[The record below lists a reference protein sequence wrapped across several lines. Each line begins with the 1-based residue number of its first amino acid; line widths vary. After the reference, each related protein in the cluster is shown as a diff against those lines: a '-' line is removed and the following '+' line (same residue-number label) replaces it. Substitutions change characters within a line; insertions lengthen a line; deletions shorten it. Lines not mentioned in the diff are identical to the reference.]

1 MVHQRVKYSF
11 LFSFLFGFLIPFV
24 TIQKAIAQTPS
35 FQVSE
40 VVVNGNRKVE
50 KDAILEKIKV
60 KAGERYE
67 STRAREDIENIFSL
81 GYFQYVDISTDSSHK
96 LIIDVVEKPSISE
109 IEFIGNDEQKKEDVA
124 EASGLKTYEIY
135 NANKVKEAVE
145 KIRKFYEDKG
155 FLLAKIDVR
164 TEEVK
169 KDENVKIIFN
179 IVENEKVKV
188 KKITF
193 LGNEKLKD
201 SYLKGRIATQ
211 EMGYFTGI
219 SNSGAYKQDAFERDI
234 LILRSLY
241 WNQGYIKVNIDRP
254 QVYVTPDKTSLYIT
268 FRIEEGEQY
277 AVGDIDFSGELLF
290 SKDELLQTIQI
301 KDSKIFA
308 IDVMQKDILDLQAKY
323 GDLGYAFAN
332 VNPKY
337 TFDEREKKVNLVF
350 DFEKGNKVYFGR
362 INVVGNIK
370 TRDKVV
376 RRELKITEG
385 ELYHETRKRQ
395 SQENVQRLGYFD
407 ELNFKTS
414 VSPDNPDILNVDIAV
429 KERSTGQIQF
439 GAGYGT
445 SAGFTLTGSVT
456 QSNFLGKGQTMSAS
470 LDLSEERRVYSFRFT
485 EPYFRDTL
493 WTVGFDVYSSANT
506 GRVNYDVN
514 RVGSSILFGH
524 PLGEFVKGYFKYRYD
539 KTSLKKND
547 DTDPDL
553 FPLETASGETSSGTF
568 ILEYDTRNDRFSP
581 SKGIFS
587 DISYEY
593 AGLGGQLKF
602 SELRLRGQ
610 YYRPLFWDV
619 IWRNS
624 IKYSQLQT
632 LVEGREVPFS
642 ELYLM
647 GGPYSLR
654 GYTTSNIGKRRYSNK
669 IRAELE
675 KRYPGSPLNE
685 KLANTPFGGTK
696 ELIYQTEL
704 LYPLIKEAGVMGVVF
719 YDIGQ
724 AEDHIVGNKFASDV
738 GMGIRWFSPLGP
750 LRFEWG
756 WPLNRDPDYHSEPV
770 VFEFSIGSPF

>member
-1 MVHQRVKYSF
+1 MHQIVKYPF
-11 LFSFLFGFLIPFV
+11 LFAFICFLNVFAYAQEASFRI
-24 TIQKAIAQTPS
+24 
-35 FQVSE
+35 SE
-40 VVVNGNRKVE
+40 IVINGNRKVE
-50 KDAILEKIKV
+50 KDAILEKIKI
-60 KAGERYE
+60 KSGDIYI
-67 STRAREDIENIFSL
+67 RANARTDIESIFSL
-81 GYFQYVDISTDSSHK
+81 GYFQFVDISTDNNK
-96 LIIDVVEKPSISE
+96 RLIIDVVEKPSISE
-109 IEFIGNDEQKKEDVA
+109 IVFDGLEDQKKEDVA
-124 EASGLKTYEIY
+124 EASGLKTYEIF
-135 NANKVKEAVE
+135 NASKVKEAVE

-155 FLLAKIDVR
+155 FLLARVEAS

-169 KDENVKIIFN
+169 KDENVKITFK

-193 LGNEKLKD
+193 LGNHKLKD
-201 SYLKGRIATQ
+201 GFLKGRIATQ

-219 SNSGAYKQDAFERDI
+219 SNSGAYRQDAFERDV
-234 LILRSLY
+234 LILRTLY

-254 QVYVTPDKTSLYIT
+254 QVYVTPDKTALYIT
-268 FRIEEGEQY
+268 FRVEEGEQY
-277 AVGDIDFSGELLF
+277 YVGDIDYSGDLLF
-290 SKDELLQTIQI
+290 SKEELLTATQI
-301 KDSKIFA
+301 KDSDIFA
-308 IDVMQKDILDLQAKY
+308 IDIMQKDILELQAKY

-337 TFDEREKKVNLVF
+337 TFDEDEKKVNLVF
-350 DFEKGNKVYFGR
+350 DFEKGNKVHFGR

-376 RRELKITEG
+376 RRELKIKEG
-385 ELYHETRKRQ
+385 ELYNETRKRQ

-414 VSPDNPDILNVDIAV
+414 VSPDNPDILNLDIAV

-456 QSNFLGKGQTMSAS
+456 QSNFLGKGQTLSAT
-470 LDLSEERRVYSFRFT
+470 LELSDERKVYSFRFT
-485 EPYFRDTL
+485 EPYFQDTL
-493 WTVGFDVYSSANT
+493 WTVGIGVYSTLYT

-514 RVGSSILFGH
+514 KVGADILFGH

-539 KTSLKKND
+539 KTRLKANEE
-547 DTDPDL
+547 TDPDL
-553 FPLETASGETSSGTF
+553 FPLETASGEASAGTV
-568 ILEYDTRNDRFSP
+568 ILEYDTRNDRMMP
-581 SKGIFS
+581 SKGLFS

-593 AGLGGQLKF
+593 VGLGGQLKYT
-602 SELRLRGQ
+602 ELRLRTQ
-610 YYRPLFWDV
+610 YFKNIFWDV

-624 IKYSQLQT
+624 LKYSQLHS

-647 GGPYSLR
+647 GGAYSLR
-654 GYTTSNIGKRRYSNK
+654 GYISSAVGKRRYSKK
-669 IRAELE
+669 IFDELE
-675 KRYPGSPLNE
+675 KRYPGDPNNE
-685 KLANTPFGGTK
+685 KSAYTPYGGEK

-704 LYPLIKEAGVMGVVF
+704 MYPLIKEAGVMGVVF

-724 AEDHIVGNKFASDV
+724 AEDEIRSDKFASDI

-756 WPLNRDPDYHSEPV
+756 WPLNRDPQYHRDPV

>member
-1 MVHQRVKYSF
+1 MVHQLVKSILLIASLIFIHSF
-11 LFSFLFGFLIPFV
+11 ACAQSSSFV
-24 TIQKAIAQTPS
+24 
-35 FQVSE
+35 VSE
-40 VVVNGNRKVE
+40 IQVLGHRKVE
-50 KDAILEKIKV
+50 KDAILEKVKIKV
-60 KAGERYE
+60 GENYNSSR
-67 STRAREDIENIFSL
+67 TREDILNIFSL
-81 GYFQYVDISTDSSHK
+81 GYFQFVDISTDSNRR
-96 LIIDVVEKPSISE
+96 LIIEVIEKPSISE
-109 IEFIGNDEQKKEDVA
+109 IVYEGLEDQKKEDVA

-135 NANKVKEAVE
+135 NPTKVKQAVE
-145 KIRKFYEDKG
+145 KIRKFYEEKG
-155 FLLAKIDVR
+155 FLLAKVDSHS
-164 TEEVK
+164 EEIK
-169 KDENVKIIFN
+169 KDESVKITFK

-193 LGNEKLKD
+193 LGNTKLKD
-201 SYLKGRIATQ
+201 GFLKGRMATQ

-277 AVGDIDFSGELLF
+277 YVGDIDFSGDLLF
-290 SKDELLQTIQI
+290 SRDELMQTTQI
-301 KDSKIFA
+301 KDSEIFA
-308 IDVMQKDILDLQAKY
+308 IDIMQKDILDLQAKY

-337 TFDEREKKVNLVF
+337 TFDEKEKKVNLVF

-362 INVVGNIK
+362 INVVGNVK

-376 RRELKITEG
+376 RRELKIKEG
-385 ELYHETRKRQ
+385 ELYNETRKRQ

-414 VSPDNPDILNVDIAV
+414 VSPDNPDILNLDVAV

-456 QSNFLGKGQTMSAS
+456 QSNFLGKGQTLSAS
-470 LDLSEERRVYSFRFT
+470 LDLSDERKVYSFRFT

-493 WTVGFDVYSSANT
+493 WTVGFDVYSSSNT

-514 RVGSSILFGH
+514 KVGASVLFGH
-524 PLGEFVKGYFKYRYD
+524 PLGEFFKGYFKYRYD
-539 KTSLKKND
+539 KTSLRANEE
-547 DTDPDL
+547 TDPDL
-553 FPLETASGETSSGTF
+553 FPLDTASGETSSGTF

-581 SKGIFS
+581 SKGVLS

-602 SELRLRGQ
+602 SELRLRTQ
-610 YYRPLFWDV
+610 YYKNIFWDV
-619 IWRNS
+619 VWRNS
-624 IKYSQLQT
+624 LKYSQLQT
-632 LVEGREVPFS
+632 LVEGRDVPFS

-654 GYTTSNIGKRRYSNK
+654 GYVTSSIGKRKYSNK
-669 IRAELE
+669 IRKELDE
-675 KRYPGSPLNE
+675 RFPRSTNNE
-685 KLANTPFGGTK
+685 KLAFTPFGGTK
-696 ELIYQTEL
+696 EMIYQTEI
-704 LYPLIKEAGVMGVVF
+704 LYPLIKEAGVMGVFF
-719 YDIGQ
+719 YDVGQ
-724 AEDHIVGNKFASDV
+724 AEDEIRADNFASDI

-756 WPLNRDPDYHSEPV
+756 WPLNRDPDYHREPV